1 MQPARKW
8 DMFDVAK
15 GDCELMDFLLVRY
28 NPLDLQTRIMLDPKA
43 PVQEQVT
50 VPPVVEAA
58 PPPPVPEA
66 PLVVSDG
73 QEMFTNGEATAVA
86 SQEVFTA
93 TAAVEEPPADPAA
106 PMSPEDLQKLIAGFH
121 QAAQQY
127 TETSQWVDPDAP
139 PGES

>member
-1 MQPARKW
+1 MGMQPARKW

-28 NPLDLQTRIMLDPKA
+28 NPLDLQTRIMLDPTA
-43 PVQEQVT
+43 PVQEQVSA
-50 VPPVVEAA
+50 PPVVEA
-58 PPPPVPEA
+58 PPPPPEV

-73 QEMFTNGEATAVA
+73 QEVFTTREEAAVA

-93 TAAVEEPPADPAA
+93 AVEEPAPAEPAA

-127 TETSQWVDPDAP
+127 TETAQWVDPDAP
-139 PGES
+139 PAE